1 MIQKVIKQS
10 YCSLIS
16 SSSNSCNDHI
26 ISSQISSSNFF
37 LSMTFFFLNPTNE
50 LIKWAFHKLLLG
62 CLFASG
68 SSKKKKNV
76 LLLRACFSFFYP
88 NVRIC
93 YTLRFVYKMPPP
105 QRSIKT
111 SEREP
116 GASVIK
122 YTKRRDDRQTKKK
135 VKVDWRHT

>member
-68 SSKKKKNV
+68 SSKKKKKRFTPTRV
-76 LLLRACFSFFYP
+76 LFIFLPKCAYMLHATFRLQDATTTTEYQDKRA
-88 NVRIC
+88 RAWRLC
-93 YTLRFVYKMPPP
+93 YKIY
-105 QRSIKT
+105 IK
-111 SEREP
+111 
-116 GASVIK
+116 
-122 YTKRRDDRQTKKK
+122 KR
-135 VKVDWRHT
+135 W